1 MLRCTRGM
9 RNIAASARTV
19 EEAATAIVG
28 FLHSQSADPRTSEP
42 QCALVRFYMTRP
54 YGALNPDLKAFA
66 TEKLG
71 GAEPDADTKVLTL
84 LASYGSRP
92 EWRDPRLSIDHQ
104 AIPLPSV
111 EIVEQAPMIAQL
123 IRAMGI
129 EIADVVKPRLSLL
142 QDDSGKTYNVFH
154 VEKALGS
161 QYIPA
166 QDSFVKLHGIES
178 VIGFGGLLT
187 SGDLFAVVMFSQV
200 SVPYEAAIRFRNV
213 ALDVKAILFQLNQ
226 SAT

>member
-1 MLRCTRGM
+1 MLRCTRGL
-9 RNIAASARTV
+9 RNIAGSARTV

-54 YGALNPDLKAFA
+54 YDALDPDLQAFSRA
-66 TEKLG
+66 KLRG
-71 GAEPDADTKVLTL
+71 STPDPDTKVLTL
-84 LASYGSRP
+84 MASYGSRP
-92 EWRDPRLSIDHQ
+92 EWRDPRLSVDHQ

-123 IRAMGI
+123 IRALGI
-129 EIADVVKPRLSLL
+129 EITDVVKPRVSLL
-142 QDDSGKTYNVFH
+142 QDESGKTYNVFH

-161 QYIPA
+161 PYIPA
-166 QDSFVKLHGIES
+166 QDDFVKPHGIES
-178 VIGFGGLLT
+178 VIGFGGLLPT
-187 SGDLFAVVMFSQV
+187 GDLFAVVMFSQV

-213 ALDVKAILFQLNQ
+213 ALDIKAILFQLG
-226 SAT
+226 AT

>member
-1 MLRCTRGM
+1 MLRCTRGL
-9 RNIAASARTV
+9 RNTAGSARSI

-28 FLHSQSADPRTSEP
+28 YLHSQSADPGTSEP

-54 YGALNPDLKAFA
+54 YGALDPELKAFA
-66 TEKLG
+66 RGKLG
-71 GAEPDADTKVLTL
+71 GAAPDADTKMLTL
-84 LASYGSRP
+84 MASYGSRP
-92 EWRDPRLSIDHQ
+92 EWCDPRLSVDHQ

-129 EIADVVKPRLSLL
+129 EIADVVKPRVALL
-142 QDDSGKTYNVFH
+142 QDNSGKTYNVFH

-161 QYIPA
+161 PYIPA
-166 QDSFVKLHGIES
+166 QDDFVKAHGIES
-178 VIGFGGLLT
+178 VIGFGGLLHT
-187 SGDLFAVVMFSQV
+187 GDLFAVVMFSQV

-213 ALDVKAILFQLNQ
+213 ALDVKAILFQVGQ